1 MLKRFFISMLGTMA
15 GLWISIALLVVA
27 GTMIVAAA
35 LGKSAAETTVKVG
48 KESVLVL
55 DLSGVVQERYQPSSF
70 IDFIQQGELGSPT
83 LEEMLQAVRTAADDD
98 KIEGIYIKC
107 GGASMGYA
115 SREELLE
122 VLLDFK
128 ETGKWIYAYSDS
140 YTQGDYMLATT
151 ADELVLNPVGSVDI
165 HGVGGSTPFFT
176 GLLDKLGVKMQIIKV
191 GTYKSAVEPFVLKE
205 MSEPARRQM
214 KQYCDTIWNFVAGNI
229 AANRGVAL
237 DSVNTMAT
245 QYIYTRPAASFVA
258 DSLVTEL
265 AYERVIDDM
274 IRSRLGYDSDKDVR
288 FIDVAAYVQAKS
300 ADKLFGRSD
309 KHIALLYAVGDISD
323 SGSEGIV
330 GPDMVG
336 HITALADDDKVA
348 GMVFRVN
355 SPGGSAFASEQIWE
369 ALEYFK
375 SKDKPLYVSMGD
387 YAASGGYYIS
397 CGADS
402 IFADRTT
409 ITGSIGVFGM
419 IPDLSGLVTDK
430 LGVTFTTVETNPNA
444 AGINGLEP
452 MTPAQHAAMQQSVDN
467 IYELFTS
474 RVAQGRGLSQDY
486 VKSIA
491 EGRVW
496 VGTSALR
503 LGLVDA
509 IGSLETA
516 VYAMAYDLDLNETDV
531 VRYPKTE
538 SNIWEQVIRQ
548 AGGIDQLKAAGYD
561 AETMRYINTV
571 RRITTANPIQ
581 ARIEPIIFK

>member
-1 MLKRFFISMLGTMA
+1 MLGTMA
-15 GLWISIALLVVA
+15 GLWVALFLLFFA
-27 GTMIVAAA
+27 GMLA
-35 LGKSAAETTVKVG
+35 LGIAIGKGSGDSMVKVE
-48 KESVLVL
+48 KHSALYF
-55 DLSGVVQERYQPSSF
+55 DLSGEVAERVQPA
-70 IDFIQQGELGSPT
+70 DFLHLLQQAENNTPT
-83 LEEMLQAVRTAADDD
+83 LEDMLLALKAAADDD
-98 KIEGIYIKC
+98 KIEGLYLNC
-107 GGASMGYA
+107 SGAAMGMA
-115 SREELLE
+115 AREELLE
-122 VLLDFK
+122 AIYAFQ
-128 ETGKWIYAYSDS
+128 ESGKWVYAYSDN
-140 YTQGDYMLATT
+140 YGEGDYMFATT
-151 ADELVLNPVGSVDI
+151 A
-165 HGVGGSTPFFT
+165 
-176 GLLDKLGVKMQIIKV
+176 LDKVGIKMQIIKV
-191 GTYKSAVEPFVLKE
+191 GTYKSAVEPFILTS
-205 MSEPARRQM
+205 MSEPAKEQMQQYLDSIWSYMSATMADNRGLSVDSIRAMASQMISTRQAETFIADGPADTLVYRRQSDDILRD
-214 KQYCDTIWNFVAGNI
+214 YLG
-229 AANRGVAL
+229 L
-237 DSVNTMAT
+237 D
-245 QYIYTRPAASFVA
+245 A
-258 DSLVTEL
+258 DKDLRLVTPADYL
-265 AYERVIDDM
+265 TAKNIINDK
-274 IRSRLGYDSDKDVR
+274 GGSD
-288 FIDVAAYVQAKS
+288 
-300 ADKLFGRSD
+300 
-309 KHIALLYAVGDISD
+309 HIAILYAIGDISD
-323 SGSEGIV
+323 SGKEGIV

-336 HITALADDDKVA
+336 NIVSLANDDHVK

-375 SKDKPLYVSMGD
+375 SKGKPLYVSMGD

-444 AGINGLEP
+444 AGIKGLEP

>member
-1 MLKRFFISMLGTMA
+1 M
-15 GLWISIALLVVA
+15 V
-27 GTMIVAAA
+27 
-35 LGKSAAETTVKVG
+35 
-48 KESVLVL
+48 
-55 DLSGVVQERYQPSSF
+55 
-70 IDFIQQGELGSPT
+70 
-83 LEEMLQAVRTAADDD
+83 
-98 KIEGIYIKC
+98 
-107 GGASMGYA
+107 
-115 SREELLE
+115 
-122 VLLDFK
+122 
-128 ETGKWIYAYSDS
+128 
-140 YTQGDYMLATT
+140 
-151 ADELVLNPVGSVDI
+151 
-165 HGVGGSTPFFT
+165 
-176 GLLDKLGVKMQIIKV
+176 
-191 GTYKSAVEPFVLKE
+191 
-205 MSEPARRQM
+205 
-214 KQYCDTIWNFVAGNI
+214 GNI
-229 AANRGVAL
+229 VSLAN
-237 DSVNTMAT
+237 
-245 QYIYTRPAASFVA
+245 
-258 DSLVTEL
+258 
-265 AYERVIDDM
+265 DDHV
-274 IRSRLGYDSDKDVR
+274 K
-288 FIDVAAYVQAKS
+288 
-300 ADKLFGRSD
+300 
-309 KHIALLYAVGDISD
+309 
-323 SGSEGIV
+323 
-330 GPDMVG
+330 
-336 HITALADDDKVA
+336 

-375 SKDKPLYVSMGD
+375 SKGKPLYVSMGD